1 MASTQP
7 ACAVM
12 ASPPR
17 SPPPVAEGDDYR
29 DTPEAAVRH
38 DPADQVGE
46 GASAGADEARAYRD
60 FWTDVGLTFPDLH
73 GARSTAQYLEDEQ
86 WLFQTHLAPLEGLR
100 ILKTDLWDEAKNTRI
115 LGWAAAAGSRA
126 FGVDISPG
134 IVRGARR
141 NFEER
146 SLTLHGVQSD
156 VRALPFL
163 SGSFDAIYSMGTVE
177 HFADTDGAVREI
189 FRVVRTGWPRGH
201 RGAESLGPLPA
212 PAPGGAAVPARAV
225 WVRLREVV
233 FAAHLPADAHAGG
246 FKVTAETGILFI
258 PGWLRMLDLACY
270 TWARPLSRL
279 TGLAVAPFHHLSRW
293 LPWLRRYGYLLA
305 TVAVRPA
312 AAGAPSPQRCHDHGP
327 ADTPTRSAAVVRGAP
342 LRADGRGVV
351 CRPVRADA
359 ARLGGTPDPPALRP
373 APGTCGR
380 SADRGAD
387 RRGLRRCEL

>member
-1 MASTQP
+1 
-7 ACAVM
+7 M
-12 ASPPR
+12 ASPGH
-17 SPPPVAEGDDYR
+17 PPSRKGTITVTP
-29 DTPEAAVRH
+29 PEAAVRH

-60 FWTDVGLTFPDLH
+60 FWTDVGSTFPDLH

-146 SLTLHGVQSD
+146 SLTLHGVRSD
-156 VRALPFL
+156 VRALPFP

-189 FRVVRTGWPRGH
+189 FRVVR
-201 RGAESLGPLPA
+201 
-212 PAPGGAAVPARAV
+212 PGGRVVIGVPNRWDPFLRPLLVVLLYRLGLYGYGFEKSYSRRTFRRMLTRA
-225 WVRLREVV
+225 
-233 FAAHLPADAHAGG
+233 G
-246 FKVTAETGILFI
+246 FEVTAETGILFI

-312 AAGAPSPQRCHDHGP
+312 AAGAPSPQRV
-327 ADTPTRSAAVVRGAP
+327 S
-342 LRADGRGVV
+342 
-351 CRPVRADA
+351 
-359 ARLGGTPDPPALRP
+359 
-373 APGTCGR
+373 
-380 SADRGAD
+380 
-387 RRGLRRCEL
+387 